1 MNKNRK
7 IAGVLA
13 VTMVIGSVGM
23 TGTNIYAADSTE
35 SAKEEVIYIMT
46 DAEGNVENI
55 NAVNIFGKGSVT
67 DYGQYSSVKMLN
79 TTDPIEQDGD
89 KITFT
94 SDKEKVYYQ
103 GTMEHTEIPCNISFT
118 YTLDGKEISPEDL
131 AGKSGALEI
140 HIKIDQNKKC
150 TFDFYDNTAL
160 QINLTMDSETCENI
174 QADGATL
181 ANVGADKQISYTV
194 LPGKGLDAAVSADV
208 TDFTMDAAAINGVR
222 MNLDVDLDD
231 DELMDKVTEIMDAAE
246 KLNDGAGKLVDGTDT
261 LSDGGKTLSD
271 GADSMNQGVASL
283 DEGITSLNTGVTK
296 MQTAL
301 NTLNSQSANLTN
313 GSTQVLSALQAI
325 QSELSK
331 VAVNTDQLKQLTDSS
346 AAIKQGINDAYNG
359 AVTLQKNLSYEQYKA
374 AMAANGLNL
383 DQLQAG
389 NTEAIQNLSVQIST
403 LSTSIAQLQSM
414 PDYATNETYQAQV
427 AQMQS
432 QIASLQYVVT
442 LLGGNNAAI
451 SGTAQYFNTVSGG
464 TAQLVE
470 GLKNLKNNYE
480 TFDGAINTMVT
491 TLKDLTTNVTTL
503 KTAINQL
510 TEKYTTLNTGI
521 KNYTDGVA
529 SITCVYTQISSGTDS
544 LLKGSKSLVEG
555 SNTLKQ
561 GTSNLY
567 ESIQTLSDGT
577 ATLKDGTQEFYE
589 KTDGMDTKIEDTI
602 DDMINDLT
610 GADTGTT
617 SFVSDKNGTI
627 DSVQFVIKTAAIEKP
642 EEEQTV
648 ENTTTKTSLLD
659 KFLNLFKK

>member
-7 IAGVLA
+7 IAGVLT

-23 TGTNIYAADSTE
+23 TGSSVYAADNTE

-55 NAVNIFGKGSVT
+55 NAVNIFGGGSVT

-79 TTDPIEQDGD
+79 TTDSIEQDGD

-94 SDKEKVYYQ
+94 SNKEKVYYQ
-103 GTMEHTEIPCNISFT
+103 GTMENTEIPWNISFT

-131 AGKSGALEI
+131 ARKSGALEI
-140 HIKIDQNKKC
+140 HVKIDQNKKC
-150 TFDFYDNTAL
+150 TSDFYDNTAL
-160 QINLTMDSETCENI
+160 QINLTLDGETCENI
-174 QADGATL
+174 QADSATL
-181 ANVGADKQISYTV
+181 ANVGSDKQISYTV
-194 LPGKGLDAAVSADV
+194 LPGKGLDATVSADV

-231 DELMDKVTEIMDAAE
+231 DELMNKVTEIMDAAE
-246 KLNDGAGKLVDGTDT
+246 ELNDGAGKLVDGTDT

-271 GADSMNQGVASL
+271 GADSMNQGITSL

-301 NTLNSQSANLTN
+301 NNLNSQSANLLN
-313 GSTQVLSALQAI
+313 GSAQVLGALQTI

-346 AAIKQGINDAYNG
+346 AAIKQGITDAYNG
-359 AVTLQKNLSYEQYKA
+359 AVALQANLSYEQYKA

-389 NTEAIQNLSVQIST
+389 NTEAIRNLSAQINT
-403 LSTSIAQLQSM
+403 LSTSIAQLQSI

-432 QIASLQYVVT
+432 QIASLQNVVT

-451 SGTAQYFNTVSGG
+451 SGTAQYFNSVSGG
-464 TAQLVE
+464 VTQLVA
-470 GLKNLKNNYE
+470 GLESLKTNYE

-510 TEKYTTLNTGI
+510 TENYTTLNTGI
-521 KNYTDGVA
+521 KTYTDGVA
-529 SITCVYTQISSGTDS
+529 SITSAYTQITDGTGT
-544 LLKGSKSLVEG
+544 LLKGSKTLVTG

-561 GTSNLY
+561 GTSDLY
-567 ESIQTLSDGT
+567 EGIQTLSDGT

-602 DDMINDLT
+602 DDMINNLT
-610 GADTGTT
+610 GADTETT

-642 EEEQTV
+642 EEAQTV
-648 ENTTTKTSLLD
+648 ETTTTETSLLD

>member
-23 TGTNIYAADSTE
+23 TGSSVYAAGNTE

-55 NAVNIFGKGSVT
+55 NAVNIFGSGSVT

-94 SDKEKVYYQ
+94 SEKEKVYYQ
-103 GTMEHTEIPCNISFT
+103 GTMENTEIPWNISFT

-140 HIKIDQNKKC
+140 HVKIDRNKKC
-150 TFDFYDNTAL
+150 TSDFYDNTAL
-160 QINLTMDSETCENI
+160 QINLTLDGETCENI
-174 QADGATL
+174 QADSATL
-181 ANVGADKQISYTV
+181 ANVGSDKQISYTV
-194 LPGKGLDAAVSADV
+194 LPGKGLDATVSADV

-246 KLNDGAGKLVDGTDT
+246 ELNDGAGKLVDGTDT

-271 GADSMNQGVASL
+271 GADSMNQGITSL

-301 NTLNSQSANLTN
+301 NTLNSQSANLTS
-313 GSTQVLSALQAI
+313 GSAQVLSALQTI

-346 AAIKQGINDAYNG
+346 AAIKQGITDAYNG
-359 AVTLQKNLSYEQYKA
+359 VVALQANLSYEQYKA

-389 NTEAIQNLSVQIST
+389 NTEAIQNLSAQISN

-432 QIASLQYVVT
+432 QIASLQNVVT

-451 SGTAQYFNTVSGG
+451 SGTAQYFKSVSGG
-464 TAQLVE
+464 AAQLVA
-470 GLKNLKNNYE
+470 GLESLKTNYE

-510 TEKYTTLNTGI
+510 TENYTTLNTGI

-529 SITCVYTQISSGTDS
+529 SITSAYTQITDGTGT
-544 LLKGSKSLVEG
+544 LLKGSKTLVTG

-561 GTSNLY
+561 GTSDLY
-567 ESIQTLSDGT
+567 EGIQTLSDGT

-610 GADTGTT
+610 GADTETT

-642 EEEQTV
+642 EEEQPV
-648 ENTTTKTSLLD
+648 ETTTTETSLLD

>member
-7 IAGVLA
+7 IAGLLA

-23 TGTNIYAADSTE
+23 TGSSVYAADSTK

-55 NAVNIFGKGSVT
+55 NAVNIFGSGSVT

-94 SDKEKVYYQ
+94 SEKEKVYYQ
-103 GTMEHTEIPCNISFT
+103 GTMENTEIPWNISFT

-140 HIKIDQNKKC
+140 HVKIDQNKKC
-150 TFDFYDNTAL
+150 TSDFYDNTAL
-160 QINLTMDSETCENI
+160 QINLTLDGEICENI
-174 QADGATL
+174 QADSATL
-181 ANVGADKQISYTV
+181 ANVGSDKQISYTV
-194 LPGKGLDAAVSADV
+194 LPGKGLDATVSADV

-246 KLNDGAGKLVDGTDT
+246 ELNDGAGKLVDGTDT
-261 LSDGGKTLSD
+261 LSDGGKTLSE

-313 GSTQVLSALQAI
+313 GSTQVLGALQMI
-325 QSELSK
+325 RSELSK
-331 VAVNTDQLKQLTDSS
+331 VAVNTDQFEQLTDSS
-346 AAIKQGINDAYNG
+346 ADIKQGITDAYNG
-359 AVTLQKNLSYEQYKA
+359 AVALQTNLSYEQYKA

-389 NTEAIQNLSVQIST
+389 NTEAIQNLSAQISS
-403 LSTSIAQLQSM
+403 LSTAIAQLQSM
-414 PDYATNETYQAQV
+414 PDYATTETYQAQV
-427 AQMQS
+427 AQIES
-432 QIASLQYVVT
+432 QIASLQNVVT

-451 SGTAQYFNTVSGG
+451 SGTAQYFNSVSGG
-464 TAQLVE
+464 AAQLTA
-470 GLKNLKNNYE
+470 GLESLKTNYE

-491 TLKDLTTNVTTL
+491 TLKDLTSNVTTL
-503 KTAINQL
+503 KNAINQL
-510 TEKYTTLNTGI
+510 SENYTTMNTGI
-521 KNYTDGVA
+521 KTYTDGVA
-529 SITCVYTQISSGTDS
+529 SITSAYTQITDGTGT
-544 LLKGSKSLVEG
+544 LLKGSKTLVSG

-561 GTSNLY
+561 GTSDLY
-567 ESIQTLSDGT
+567 EGIQTLSDGT
-577 ATLKDGTQEFYE
+577 ADLKDGTQEFYE

-602 DDMINDLT
+602 NDMINTLT
-610 GADTGTT
+610 GADTETT

-642 EEEQTV
+642 EEAQPV
-648 ENTTTKTSLLD
+648 ETTTTETSLLE